1 MKGQTVE
8 EQGAELILSETKLVK
23 GREFALTLK
32 LQKGN
37 KDSVSAEEVY
47 QAMIRATCY
56 SERDPQTVVR
66 TCHCCKGSPLITF
79 ESTDPNAFGFK
90 QNSDGGTE
98 FTLTRCRPNC
108 SSSRD
113 HIKSQLFI
121 AVMGIGPLGLSART
135 KPFSIVS
142 KDLSPKPS
150 QRNQLIIKEHF
161 FVKQGQ
167 EQADHKQGEYR
178 QCTRQLT
185 TNIGDNPLVAPHL
198 GTNTLG
204 LPWHKM
210 GLPPQE
216 ILKEIAH
223 LLCGPYPSSPR
234 CPVLPQIAQE
244 AACHTLAPLSTARST
259 RVIVRLYATRLSTAS
274 IASLMDEFRQ
284 ILERQCRL
292 VDYRWQTMPGFLVTF
307 TTATSTESLDLSTTL
322 SEHYVHN
329 TIPNTWKTDLTEAKL
344 LVFIAT
350 CTNLQ

>member
-1 MKGQTVE
+1 M
-8 EQGAELILSETKLVK
+8 STKLFIISRSHQIATVHC
-23 GREFALTLK
+23 
-32 LQKGN
+32 GN
-37 KDSVSAEEVY
+37 GDWSAW
-47 QAMIRATCY
+47 
-56 SERDPQTVVR
+56 S
-66 TCHCCKGSPLITF
+66 
-79 ESTDPNAFGFK
+79 
-90 QNSDGGTE
+90 
-98 FTLTRCRPNC
+98 
-108 SSSRD
+108 
-113 HIKSQLFI
+113 
-121 AVMGIGPLGLSART
+121 
-135 KPFSIVS
+135 VS
-142 KDLSPKPS
+142 KDKTLLHCFKRPLTKALTTKPTHH
-150 QRNQLIIKEHF
+150 QRTLF

-284 ILERQCRL
+284 ILDGSAAWWIIAGKQC
-292 VDYRWQTMPGFLVTF
+292 QGF
-307 TTATSTESLDLSTTL
+307 S
-322 SEHYVHN
+322 
-329 TIPNTWKTDLTEAKL
+329 
-344 LVFIAT
+344 
-350 CTNLQ
+350 